1 MRWCPVRGFFS
12 AAQVALRAPC
22 EANVATAPVGAS
34 PGVDFSMAV
43 AWRGEG
49 GDLGMWDIG
58 YNT

>member
-34 PGVDFSMAV
+34 PGVDKHGSGMAGRR
-43 AWRGEG
+43 W
-49 GDLGMWDIG
+49 G
-58 YNT
+58 YGNVGYRI